1 MRSSFPGLGL
11 AQRFLFREVSMNSF
25 MRACAVVWAV
35 AALSVAA
42 LTMPIAGALA
52 QGDEVGPPPMTG
64 SPMPGPDHIHDH
76 LATMMPQHGHP
87 MMGMAGG
94 QAAAGG
100 PTLPGQDAFGAIQEI
115 VRMLEADPKTDWSK
129 VNPEALR
136 QHLIDM
142 SDVTLKADAAA
153 KPIDA
158 GIEVAVTGIGRTLE
172 AIMRMVPA
180 HAHEIEQTHLN
191 GWSAKTEPLPNGVLL
206 TVTASNPQEVRHIR
220 GLGFIGIM
228 VSGHHHQPH
237 HLAMARGEMLH

>member
-1 MRSSFPGLGL
+1 
-11 AQRFLFREVSMNSF
+11 MNSF
-25 MRACAVVWAV
+25 MRACAVVSAV
-35 AALSVAA
+35 AALSAA
-42 LTMPIAGALA
+42 AIAMPIAGALA
-52 QGDEVGPPPMTG
+52 QGDEAGPPPMTG
-64 SPMPGPDHIHDH
+64 SPMPGPDHIDDHIHDH
-76 LATMMPQHGHP
+76 MATMMPQHGHP

-115 VRMLEADPKTDWSK
+115 VRMLEADPRTDWSK
-129 VNPEALR
+129 VDLEALR

-142 SDVTLKADAAA
+142 SEVTLKADAAA

-158 GIEVAVTGIGRTLE
+158 GIEVAVTGTGRTLE

-191 GWSAKTEPLPNGVLL
+191 SWSAKTEPLPNGVLL
-206 TVTASNPQEVRHIR
+206 TVTAGNPGEVRHIR
-220 GLGFIGIM
+220 GLGFIGVM